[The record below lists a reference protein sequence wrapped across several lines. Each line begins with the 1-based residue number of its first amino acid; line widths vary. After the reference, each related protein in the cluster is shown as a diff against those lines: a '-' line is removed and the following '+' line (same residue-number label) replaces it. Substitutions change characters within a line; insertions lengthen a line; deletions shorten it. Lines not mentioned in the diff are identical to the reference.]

1 MEIIRKFNS
10 VEEFVA
16 PIVASPARHYNRSSG
31 VEYGAE
37 TVDAA
42 LQIAAEGWKE
52 QRPTASRVMGSVMEY
67 VADRVDLMPQMM
79 MDVCGAS
86 VDMGA
91 YMAGEPECMLSFP
104 IVPQERTDKVLRIL
118 LDPGA
123 SGTYSSEYL
132 ATRAAAVAALLEVLQ
147 VLGHSLEIWLA
158 SPVKDRS
165 IKIHATVTKVNS
177 AGSHVSLD
185 DIMFWCGHPALLR
198 RLVFTHRSMDG
209 IGDGMGATMKMPDAV
224 KKVVDPHLVVERG
237 ENQGYGVP
245 DPGHDPEGWVLHTL
259 KDLGFTVN
267 K

>member
-16 PIVASPARHYNRSSG
+16 PIVASPARHYNGSSG
-31 VEYGAE
+31 VEYGADS
-37 TVDAA
+37 VAAA

-52 QRPTASRVMGSVMEY
+52 QRPTAARVMGSVMEY
-67 VADRVDLMPQMM
+67 VADRVDLMPQMA

-91 YMAGEPECMLSFP
+91 YMTGEPECMLSFP

-123 SGTYSSEYL
+123 SASYSANYL
-132 ATRAAAVAALLEVLQ
+132 ATRAAAVAALLDVLQ

-158 SPVKDRS
+158 SPVRNRN
-165 IKIHATVTKVNS
+165 IKIHATVTKVNE
-177 AGSHVSLD
+177 AGRHVSLD

-198 RLVFTHRSMDG
+198 RLVFTHRHMDG
-209 IGDGMGATMKMPDAV
+209 IDGTMGATIKMPEAV
-224 KKVVDPHLVVERG
+224 KKVVDPHMVIERG
-237 ENQGYGVP
+237 ENVGGIDAGY
-245 DPGHDPEGWVLHTL
+245 DPEGWVLHTL

-267 K
+267 Q